1 MNTKTR
7 PMVKTMS
14 FALCTLACESL
25 PKTESL
31 PENLGQARMHPQS
44 KDGSVLRLRSR
55 RALSPA
61 PPQQLEPAALT
72 CQLKTCMSNS

>member
-1 MNTKTR
+1 MSTTTR

-14 FALCTLACESL
+14 FALWTLACESR

-44 KDGSVLRLRSR
+44 KGGSVLRLRSR

-61 PPQQLEPAALT
+61 PPQQLEPAALP
-72 CQLKTCMSNS
+72 CQLKTCMSNT